1 MSNEAINTINDDLPY
16 DPDADEVTN
25 EEIVTDEAEAN
36 KETVDKS
43 TEEIID
49 EQQEEVKETTNQ
61 PPKTVPYQRFQQK
74 VHEANELSQKYREM
88 ELELARL
95 KGVASV
101 TESKK
106 EPEPPKEPEVNI
118 KQLRRDYYEAMA
130 MGDDDKALEIQEQM
144 DAYHDKLTEEK
155 ALKIA
160 EKVIK
165 EREEVK
171 QQEQAKTI
179 QAENQQYANE
189 FLEKYDY
196 LNDESANFDP
206 DAFEVFS
213 AFFKS
218 SLESGTKTFKESLDY
233 AVAKVEKLTNR
244 QTTQSTQKKPTLTKE
259 QVEEQLARANKATP
273 QISKKGTSG
282 KDIIVD
288 PADMTEE
295 EYEKFRDNG
304 GRFDFES

>member
-25 EEIVTDEAEAN
+25 EEIVTDKPEAN

-43 TEEIID
+43 TEEITD
-49 EQQEEVKETTNQ
+49 EQQEGNKETTSQ
-61 PPKTVPYQRFQQK
+61 PSKTVPYQRFQQK
-74 VHEANELSQKYREM
+74 VHEANELSQKYREL

-95 KGVASV
+95 QGAASAQ
-101 TESKK
+101 TKQRA
-106 EPEPPKEPEVNI
+106 EPPKEPELNI

-130 MGDDDKALEIQEQM
+130 IGDDDKALEIQEQI
-144 DAYHDKLTEEK
+144 DTYHDKLTEEK

-165 EREEVK
+165 EREEAK
-171 QQEQAKTI
+171 QQEQEQLT
-179 QAENQQYANE
+179 QAENKKYADE

-218 SLESGTKTFKESLDY
+218 TIESGTKTFKESLDY
-233 AVAKVEKLTNR
+233 AVSKVEILTNR
-244 QTTQSTQKKPTLTKE
+244 QTTQPVQKKPTLTKE

-288 PADMTEE
+288 PADMSEE
-295 EYEKFRDNG
+295 EYERFRDNG

>member
-25 EEIVTDEAEAN
+25 EEIVTDEPETN

-43 TEEIID
+43 TEEITD
-49 EQQEEVKETTNQ
+49 EQQEEVKETANQ
-61 PPKTVPYQRFQQK
+61 PPKSVPYQRFQQK
-74 VHEANELSQKYREM
+74 VHEANELSQKYREL

-95 KGVASV
+95 QGAASAQ
-101 TESKK
+101 TKQQA
-106 EPEPPKEPEVNI
+106 EPPKEPELNI

-130 MGDDDKALEIQEQM
+130 IGDDDKALEIQEQI
-144 DAYHDKLTEEK
+144 DTYHDKLTEEK
-155 ALKIA
+155 TLKIA

-165 EREEVK
+165 EREEAK
-171 QQEQAKTI
+171 QKEQQQLT
-179 QAENQQYANE
+179 QAENKKYANE

-218 SLESGTKTFKESLDY
+218 SIESGNKTFKESLDY
-233 AVAKVEKLTNR
+233 AVSKVETLTNR
-244 QTTQSTQKKPTLTKE
+244 QTTQPVQKKPTLTKE
-259 QVEEQLARANKATP
+259 QVEEQLVRANKATP

-288 PADMTEE
+288 PADMSEE